1 MKQYFLFLSLS
12 LLCTETLATQPH
24 AVVLL
29 YHHVDTRTPAV
40 TSITPQQFDQQLD
53 YLQNNGFTVLALADV
68 ARRLASGETL
78 PDKVVSLSFDDAYR
92 SVYSEA
98 FPRLKQRKWPFTV
111 FVNTE
116 AVDNKHAIQS
126 SWEQLRE
133 MAKNG
138 ASIANHSVSHG
149 HLTRRLDDETEAA
162 WQLRIKTEINRAEQ
176 RIHEEIGVQEKLF
189 AYPYGEF
196 DLALLQLVKNL
207 GYTAFGQQSG
217 AWGATT
223 DKQSIP
229 RFAFAGPYVDI
240 KDFAL
245 KASTL
250 PFEIIKASTA
260 DNPLAHKQNKPQ
272 LRLEFRSG
280 NYQQLNCFGS
290 GQGALTLA
298 WRSET
303 VVVITPDKAI
313 SVGRSR
319 VNCTMPA
326 GDGRFYWYSHQW
338 IRLDKNQ
345 QWILD

>member
-1 MKQYFLFLSLS
+1 MRQFLLFLSMCFFCS
-12 LLCTETLATQPH
+12 GTLASQPH

-29 YHHVDTRTPAV
+29 YHHVDTSTPAV

-53 YLQNNGFTVLALADV
+53 YLQNNGFTVLALADIV
-68 ARRLASGETL
+68 RRLETGEAL

-133 MAKNG
+133 MAENG
-138 ASIANHSVSHG
+138 ASIANHSVSHS
-149 HLTRRLDDETEAA
+149 HLARRLDGETEAA
-162 WQLRIKTEINRAEQ
+162 WKLRVTAEITNAQQ
-176 RIHEEIGVQEKLF
+176 RIQEEIGTTEKLF

-196 DLALLQLVKNL
+196 DLALKTLVKDL

-217 AWGATT
+217 AWGPMT
-223 DKQSIP
+223 DAQSIP
-229 RFAFAGPYVDI
+229 RFAFAGQYVDI

-250 PFEIIKASTA
+250 PFEIVKASTD
-260 DNPLAHKQNKPQ
+260 DNPLAHEQKKPQ
-272 LRLEFRSG
+272 LQLEFRPG

-290 GQGALTLA
+290 GQGALALTWL
-298 WRSET
+298 SET
-303 VVVITPDKAI
+303 MVVITPNKAI
-313 SVGRSR
+313 PVGRSR